1 MIDKKKESLMIITN
15 YYPPEIGAASNRI
28 FHLAEGLSSDYTVKV
43 VTPLPNYPTGR
54 IFKDYRNKFTS
65 KSIENGIQIDRLW
78 IFASVSKNKISRLL
92 AMLSYSFS
100 LILYFLRQRTPNKVI
115 IQSPPLI
122 VAFISIFLLK
132 SKKRKIILNV
142 SDLWPRAGLELG
154 ALKKNWFYS
163 VLRQMER
170 FNYLN
175 SNIILGQSNE
185 ILKHVSEINPK
196 AKTHLYRNYPIIELK
211 EIPTIEKSNKSL
223 TIVYAGLL
231 GVAQGILKLC
241 KNLDFTDIEL
251 HIYGSGAEEKE
262 ILDFMQKHPTLPIF
276 MHGKLVRDQL
286 HNELMNYDLA
296 IVPLI
301 KRIYGSVPSKI
312 FEFSK
317 LGLPLLYFGGGEG
330 EKIIHNYKL
339 GWVANVGNYEN
350 LNSIIETIKSK
361 GLEIH
366 QKKDIQVR
374 ANKAFSFEGQLLDLK
389 KTI

>member
-1 MIDKKKESLMIITN
+1 
-15 YYPPEIGAASNRI
+15 
-28 FHLAEGLSSDYTVKV
+28 
-43 VTPLPNYPTGR
+43 
-54 IFKDYRNKFTS
+54 
-65 KSIENGIQIDRLW
+65 
-78 IFASVSKNKISRLL
+78 
-92 AMLSYSFS
+92 
-100 LILYFLRQRTPNKVI
+100 
-115 IQSPPLI
+115 
-122 VAFISIFLLK
+122 
-132 SKKRKIILNV
+132 
-142 SDLWPRAGLELG
+142 
-154 ALKKNWFYS
+154 
-163 VLRQMER
+163 MER

-241 KNLDFTDIEL
+241 QNLDFTDIEL

-339 GWVANVGNYEN
+339 GWVADVGNYEN
-350 LNSIIETIKSK
+350 LNSIIETIKSN
-361 GLEIH
+361 GLEIQ

>member
-28 FHLAEGLSSDYTVKV
+28 FHLAQGLSSDYSVVV

-54 IFKDYRNKFTS
+54 IFQDYRNKFAS
-65 KSIENGIQIDRLW
+65 KSIENGTQIHRLW
-78 IFASVSKNKISRLL
+78 IFASASKNKILRLL

-100 LILYFLRQRTPNKVI
+100 LMLFFLRQRIPNKVI

-122 VAFISIFLLK
+122 VAFISIFLLR
-132 SKKRKIILNV
+132 SNKRKIILNV

-163 VLRQMER
+163 VLRQMEK

-185 ILKHVSEINPK
+185 ILRHVCEINPK
-196 AKTHLYRNYPIIELK
+196 AKTHLYRNYPILEFK
-211 EIPTIEKSNKSL
+211 EIQPVEKSSCTL

-241 KNLDFTDIEL
+241 KNLDFTDVEL
-251 HIYGSGAEEKE
+251 HLYGSGAEEKE
-262 ILDFMQKHPTLPIF
+262 ILNFMQEHPALPIF
-276 MHGKLVRDQL
+276 FHGKLDRNQL
-286 HNELMNYDLA
+286 HNELMKYDLA
-296 IVPLI
+296 IVPLL

-330 EKIIHNYKL
+330 ENIIRNYKL
-339 GWVANVGNYEN
+339 GWVADAENYEN
-350 LNSIIETIKSK
+350 LNTTIRTIQSK
-361 GLEIH
+361 GIGIEE
-366 QKKDIQVR
+366 KRDIQAR
-374 ANKAFSFEGQLLDLK
+374 ANKAFSFERQLLGLK
-389 KTI
+389 NTI